1 MTTPLANM
9 GWEAVFLRKGE
20 SVTLDTIAGQVELH
34 RIKQNGRTKVT
45 VGGKHMFV
53 RVVGH
58 DGHWIVEV
66 IDSKYRVSSIHGP
79 ENVLISAL
87 ELGIREAISKLT
99 KGRGA

>member
-9 GWEAVFLRKGE
+9 GWVAVLLRKGE
-20 SVTLDTIAGQVELH
+20 SVTLDTIAGRVELH

-58 DGHWIVEV
+58 EKHWLAEV
-66 IDSKYRVSSIHGP
+66 LDSKYRKFSIHGP
-79 ENVLISAL
+79 ENVLMNAL
-87 ELGIREAISKLT
+87 ELGVREAISKLT
-99 KGRGA
+99 KGRGE